1 MTFDPELHALAVER
15 DRQRA
20 RLNRAVVAGI
30 VTLAMSG
37 ASYVLLKLY
46 GITGWDRLLYAAL
59 GGIIGAAV
67 ILAGVRAS
75 TFLSEAVLRG
85 LFEPGGRG
93 RNLAVDSRA
102 LALAAQGDFAA
113 AAEAFDALRAQHGQ
127 TAVLL
132 RSEVEMQLRPGG
144 DRERARD
151 LLLRLRQAA
160 DAAPADELYATHR
173 LIDLYLGVL
182 DDAGRAMVELRRMAD
197 RFPDTPDG
205 QGALAEL
212 RRRRIQLA
220 QDYEQT

>member
-1 MTFDPELHALAVER
+1 MTFDLELHALAVER
-15 DRQRA
+15 DRRRA
-20 RLNRAVVAGI
+20 RLNQAVVAGI
-30 VTLAMSG
+30 VTFVMVV

-46 GITGWDRLLYAAL
+46 GITGWERLLLAVL
-59 GGIIGAAV
+59 GGVIGATV
-67 ILAGVRAS
+67 ILTGVRAS
-75 TFLSEAVLRG
+75 AFLSEAVMRG

-93 RNLAVDSRA
+93 RDRAVHSRA

-113 AAEAFDALRAQHGQ
+113 AADAFDALRRQHGQ

-132 RSEVEMQLRPGG
+132 RAEAEMQCRPGG
-144 DRERARD
+144 DRERARE

-160 DAAPADELYATHR
+160 DAVPADELYATHR
-173 LIDLYLGVL
+173 LIDLYLGPL

-212 RRRRIQLA
+212 RRRRLQLA
-220 QDYEQT
+220 QEHEQT